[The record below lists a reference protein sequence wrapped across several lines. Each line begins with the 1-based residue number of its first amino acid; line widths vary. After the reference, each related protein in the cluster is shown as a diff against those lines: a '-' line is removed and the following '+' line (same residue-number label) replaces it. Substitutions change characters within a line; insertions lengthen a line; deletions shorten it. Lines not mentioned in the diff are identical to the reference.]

1 MSEMRLCS
9 WTVKLGLTEVGNQAK
24 KKKKHISPTLNND
37 RWIGRGGPT
46 VWPPRSPD
54 LTPMDYFLLGHI
66 KALIYV
72 TSLFWRWCYC
82 LYCWGNN
89 LALLSAQVVLCCVA
103 LRCVLRSVPVRLNI
117 CSKLLR
123 NVTFVLYIIKWF
135 CFISNLSHT
144 QFDGP
149 AAKNHLRHTVSSQ
162 QIIVLVRHI
171 NSRSSDTE
179 FLHTLYIKTFIGFRP
194 SCIVQRF
201 ETVIFLRF
209 CVYYLARRDIS

>member
-1 MSEMRLCS
+1 MRWYWGPKQRFIIKEMY
-9 WTVKLGLTEVGNQAK
+9 VGDASLQLNRQIGADWGWKSSK
-24 KKKKHISPTLNND
+24 KKKKRISPTLNND

-72 TSLFWRWCYC
+72 TSLFWRWYYC
-82 LYCWGNN
+82 LYCWGKN

-149 AAKNHLRHTVSSQ
+149 TAKNHLRHTVSSQ
-162 QIIVLVRHI
+162 
-171 NSRSSDTE
+171 
-179 FLHTLYIKTFIGFRP
+179 
-194 SCIVQRF
+194 
-201 ETVIFLRF
+201 
-209 CVYYLARRDIS
+209 